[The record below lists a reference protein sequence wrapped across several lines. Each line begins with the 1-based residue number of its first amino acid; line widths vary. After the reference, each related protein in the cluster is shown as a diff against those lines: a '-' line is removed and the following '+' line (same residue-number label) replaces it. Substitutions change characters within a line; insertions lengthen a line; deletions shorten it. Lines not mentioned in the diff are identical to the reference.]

1 MTMNLYIALFMPIA
15 SSYCNSEVNIH
26 VCILTLCVCVCV
38 HQCQEYPNHF
48 VCLHVL
54 SYVPVVDLLFLDT
67 GCIVNDL
74 LTETK
79 RKSVYCF
86 SSGTTVGFL

>member
-1 MTMNLYIALFMPIA
+1 MYID
-15 SSYCNSEVNIH
+15 S
-26 VCILTLCVCVCV
+26 VCVCV

-54 SYVPVVDLLFLDT
+54 SYVPVIDLLFLDT

-79 RKSVYCF
+79 RVCIL
-86 SSGTTVGFL
+86 FLL